1 MCTHTR
7 LLLVAI
13 AILVVGLCTAQQD
26 GPTEEEQPTIITA
39 EQLQDFNSVV
49 PGMGRQIPGIYLSN
63 YGLPC
68 YHFGDDGTFA
78 SRDLNDS
85 GWVAAG
91 SWYAPITLPKE
102 QLDTAQALWVRYHLL
117 CDSSLRGSPLTLS
130 LGSIAGIEIF
140 LNGHRLV
147 HVRELPPVVH
157 DLDQPIWDT
166 LRRFTLPITFACQ
179 GEPEVLAIRI
189 DPARNGIPYPTLHY
203 TNFAYNVQL
212 SAMHYGV
219 FIGVNAIIFLLA
231 LVLWSLDRNDKQWW
245 LLALLAFVTG
255 IRVCAKLTSEM
266 GLLGLPWPTIQVIG
280 IIDKILLLWP
290 MYVLIMVLWRM
301 LGGLSSRRAFWLTFG
316 VLFVSATSAGRLYF
330 FGKISWSFS
339 EITGEYSIDAGL
351 SDDQWPLLV
360 ALVVGAVLR
369 YSIALWFAI
378 ELIRLGIRLVRKKGF
393 GRWIGAGALV
403 SSLLSFL
410 LTCFGLVTE
419 IPSTTWLTLSDYLA
433 YVAVPVS
440 VVIYLAVT
448 AAQNNKLVAR
458 QRDDLDREVD
468 DRTAELVA
476 EKQAVLREKERS
488 DELLLNILPSEVA
501 EELKANGSAK
511 ARDFDPAT
519 ILFTDFKGFTE
530 LSVQLSAQDLVAEIN
545 TCFEAFD
552 GIISRYGVEK
562 IKTIGDAYMAAGGVP
577 DPLRGS
583 PAGVVEAALEMQEF
597 MVRYKAQR
605 TALNKPAFEMRL
617 GVHTGPVVAGI
628 VGVKKFQYD
637 IWGDT
642 VNTASRMESN
652 SEVGQVNISQSTYE
666 LVKNVPGLAFTSRGK
681 IPVKGKGELEMYFVK
696 RGPVA

>member
-1 MCTHTR
+1 M
-7 LLLVAI
+7 
-13 AILVVGLCTAQQD
+13 
-26 GPTEEEQPTIITA
+26 
-39 EQLQDFNSVV
+39 
-49 PGMGRQIPGIYLSN
+49 
-63 YGLPC
+63 
-68 YHFGDDGTFA
+68 
-78 SRDLNDS
+78 
-85 GWVAAG
+85 
-91 SWYAPITLPKE
+91 
-102 QLDTAQALWVRYHLL
+102 
-117 CDSSLRGSPLTLS
+117 
-130 LGSIAGIEIF
+130 
-140 LNGHRLV
+140 
-147 HVRELPPVVH
+147 
-157 DLDQPIWDT
+157 
-166 LRRFTLPITFACQ
+166 
-179 GEPEVLAIRI
+179 
-189 DPARNGIPYPTLHY
+189 
-203 TNFAYNVQL
+203 
-212 SAMHYGV
+212 
-219 FIGVNAIIFLLA
+219 
-231 LVLWSLDRNDKQWW
+231 
-245 LLALLAFVTG
+245 
-255 IRVCAKLTSEM
+255 
-266 GLLGLPWPTIQVIG
+266 
-280 IIDKILLLWP
+280 
-290 MYVLIMVLWRM
+290 
-301 LGGLSSRRAFWLTFG
+301 
-316 VLFVSATSAGRLYF
+316 
-330 FGKISWSFS
+330 
-339 EITGEYSIDAGL
+339 

-652 SEVGQVNISQSTYE
+652 GEVGQVNISQSTYE
-666 LVKNVPGLAFTSRGK
+666 LVKNVPGLTFTSRGK

-696 RGPVA
+696 RGATE